1 VDLAS
6 YAELSVQLVNTRTA
20 DEDRLGDLD
29 GLRTLLAAGPR
40 LHGRAARADLD
51 AMRELRT
58 DLRAIF
64 EAVASDHEHEA
75 ADRLNA
81 LLIQHPVHPQIS
93 GHDGERWHLH
103 VTESGSIFDQYA
115 AGAAM
120 GLALFVSA
128 EGLDRLAVCAAS
140 ACRNVFFDTSSN
152 RSREYCSDRCAG
164 RTESAEALAQRC
176 LSRSDGRGQ

>member
-6 YAELSVQLVNTRTA
+6 YADLAVQLVNTRAA

-40 LHGRAARADLD
+40 LHGRAGRADLD
-51 AMRELRT
+51 AMLELRA

-64 EAVASDHEHEA
+64 EAVASGHEFVA

-81 LLIQHPVHPQIS
+81 LLIRHPIHPQIS
-93 GHDGERWHLH
+93 GHDGEHWHLH

-128 EGLDRLAVCAAS
+128 EGLDRLSVCAAS
-140 ACRNVFFDTSSN
+140 SCPNVFFDTSSN

-164 RTESAEALAQRC
+164 RSADAVAQRC

>member
-1 VDLAS
+1 VDLAT
-6 YAELSVQLVNTRTA
+6 YADLAVQLVNTGAA
-20 DEDRLGDLD
+20 DGDRLGDLD

-40 LHGRAARADLD
+40 LHGRAGRADLD
-51 AMRELRT
+51 AMLELRA

-64 EAVASDHEHEA
+64 EAVASGHESVA
-75 ADRLNA
+75 AERLNA
-81 LLIQHPVHPQIS
+81 LLIQHPIHPQIS

-115 AGAAM
+115 AGAVM

-128 EGLDRLAVCAAS
+128 EGLDRLAICGAPE
-140 ACRNVFFDTSSN
+140 CGNVFFDTSSN
-152 RSREYCSDRCAG
+152 RSREYCSDGCAG
-164 RTESAEALAQRC
+164 RTESAEAVAQRC

>member
-6 YAELSVQLVNTRTA
+6 YADLAVQLVNTHAT

-29 GLRTLLAAGPR
+29 GLSMLLAAGPR

-51 AMRELRT
+51 AMRELRA

-64 EAVASDHEHEA
+64 EAVASGHEYSA

-81 LLIQHPVHPQIS
+81 LLIQHPIHPQIS

-115 AGAAM
+115 AGATM

-128 EGLDRLAVCAAS
+128 EGLDRLAICEAPL
-140 ACRNVFFDTSSN
+140 CRNVFFDTSST

-164 RTESAEALAQRC
+164 RTESTEAVAQRF